1 MVTDFHLAGLAQ
13 AMSDQM
19 KAKHLAQ
26 PRMLAFAAPSYLPT
40 SYSSK
45 GPYAPFAMQSIS
57 QMHSLSGVKAM
68 SSYSTLPPPQHYP
81 DYCNYAPQSAS
92 SGDCCRSKDAPSTP
106 ENMIIAVRGRRSDYT
121 YLFRTVAIEQLEPFV
136 PGIRQSPTI
145 KRVHDTTNLAVVP
158 CLRIIM

>member
-68 SSYSTLPPPQHYP
+68 SSYSTLPPPQHIY
-81 DYCNYAPQSAS
+81 
-92 SGDCCRSKDAPSTP
+92 
-106 ENMIIAVRGRRSDYT
+106 I
-121 YLFRTVAIEQLEPFV
+121 TVTMLRNPHLAEIV
-136 PGIRQSPTI
+136 
-145 KRVHDTTNLAVVP
+145 AVVRMHRRL
-158 CLRIIM
+158 LRI